1 MSDSDLVSE
10 LPIEKFCCRQMIYL
24 SSKVVG
30 NSVEQWMPEQQWMPE
45 AIFIACFWLHA
56 ITGTLG
62 QCHEGRLKVEFFFGE
77 TT

>member
-10 LPIEKFCCRQMIYL
+10 LPIEKFCYRQMIYL

-30 NSVEQWMPEQQWMPE
+30 NSVEQWMPE